1 MERYPIQGYWLL
13 LYGVPTAFV
22 TATVNDAMCTKY
34 SKHKLD
40 VVMLRP
46 VCWGYISSL
55 KPQQNLLTL
64 QEHIWYKEWIKIM
77 FRNRCTFKNNFKKCY
92 LSDTLVFLV
101 S

>member
-1 MERYPIQGYWLL
+1 MSQPYFTQERLNISYGKPLYNKSVTIWLQMERYPIQGYWLL

-46 VCWGYISSL
+46 VC
-55 KPQQNLLTL
+55 
-64 QEHIWYKEWIKIM
+64 
-77 FRNRCTFKNNFKKCY
+77 
-92 LSDTLVFLV
+92 
-101 S
+101 

>member
-46 VCWGYISSL
+46 VC
-55 KPQQNLLTL
+55 
-64 QEHIWYKEWIKIM
+64 
-77 FRNRCTFKNNFKKCY
+77 
-92 LSDTLVFLV
+92 
-101 S
+101 